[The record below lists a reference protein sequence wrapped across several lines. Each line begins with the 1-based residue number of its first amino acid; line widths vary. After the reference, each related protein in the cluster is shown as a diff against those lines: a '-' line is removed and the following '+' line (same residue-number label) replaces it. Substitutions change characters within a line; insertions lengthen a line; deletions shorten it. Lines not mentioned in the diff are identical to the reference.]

1 MLPDLFKIS
10 YVVLE
15 KRLIKEDTI
24 KTTRK
29 QSQSKCV
36 QFMRVFKIPE
46 EPLQASKH
54 TTKIVEIS
62 FIAKPR
68 E

>member
-1 MLPDLFKIS
+1 M
-10 YVVLE
+10 
-15 KRLIKEDTI
+15 IKEDTI
-24 KTTRK
+24 QTTRK